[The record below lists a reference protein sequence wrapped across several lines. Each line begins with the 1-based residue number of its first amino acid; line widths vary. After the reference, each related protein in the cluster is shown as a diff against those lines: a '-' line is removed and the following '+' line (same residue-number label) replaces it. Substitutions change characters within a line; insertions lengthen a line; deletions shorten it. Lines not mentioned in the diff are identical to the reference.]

1 MAGLFNGLQLR
12 QAQKLG
18 LSLTPQ
24 LQQAIKLLQLSTL
37 ELRQEIREAVEQN
50 PMLEIEEEGNENRF
64 ESLET
69 IAEQE
74 SQGDRNDEFDPFDN
88 DSSIKTADTAFP
100 DADSQISICADG
112 NVTHNESAGNNEPV
126 SHSADT
132 RHSVAIADADSVFEG
147 ETGYDLHDHLLWQ
160 LDLSPLTGPDRIIA
174 ENIIDGIDDS
184 GYLQETVESIT
195 QTVQEDYPETTLED
209 TLSVLKLIQ
218 HYDPVAVGSRSVQ
231 ECLRIQL
238 EAMNT
243 TATRELALNIVNN
256 YLKELSVRDFRTLC
270 SKLSIREESL
280 KKSIDLIQSLNPR
293 PGRCAVKEKS
303 DFIIPDVV
311 VVKDENGHYH
321 AELNSDAIP
330 KLHINEQY
338 RMLANQAQNADDK
351 KFFKSNLQ
359 EANWFMQSL
368 NKRNETLM
376 KVANVIVERQQD
388 FMEYGEGSMHPMVL
402 NDIASEIEM
411 HESTVS
417 RITTEKYIVTPKG
430 TFELKYFFSSKVG
443 TDDGGTASSTA
454 IRARIK
460 ELIAKEDA
468 KKPLSDSKLVTLL
481 SDEGIIVARRTIAKY
496 RESLGIAPSSQRKRL
511 I

>member
-50 PMLEIEEEGNENRF
+50 PMLEIKDEGNENRF
-64 ESLET
+64 ESLESM
-69 IAEQE
+69 AEQE
-74 SQGDRNDEFDPFDN
+74 SQGDRNDDFDPFDN

-100 DADSQISICADG
+100 DADSQGEIAADG
-112 NVTHNESAGNNEPV
+112 NVTHNEVSNEFS

-132 RHSVAIADADSVFEG
+132 RRSQAIADADSVFEG
-147 ETGYDLHDHLLWQ
+147 ETSYDLHDHLLWQ
-160 LDLSPLTGPDRIIA
+160 LDLSPLSGSDRSIA

-184 GYLQETVESIT
+184 GYLQESIESIT
-195 QTVQEDYPETTLED
+195 QTVQEDYPDITEDD

-218 HYDPVAVGSRSVQ
+218 HYDPPAVGSRNVQ

-238 EAMNT
+238 EAMN
-243 TATRELALNIVNN
+243 ASDIRDLSLKIVNN
-256 YLKELSVRDFRTLC
+256 YLKELSIRDFRTLC
-270 SKLSIREESL
+270 SKLQVKEDSL
-280 KKSIDLIQSLNPR
+280 KQAYDLIQSLNPR

-303 DFIIPDVV
+303 DFIIPDVF
-311 VVKDENGHYH
+311 VVKDDKGHYH

-330 KLHINEQY
+330 TLRINEEYQK
-338 RMLANQAQNADDK
+338 LANKAQNEADK

-368 NKRNETLM
+368 YKRNETLM
-376 KVANVIVERQQD
+376 KVASVIVERQQD

-402 NDIASEIEM
+402 NDIATEIEM
-411 HESTVS
+411 HESTIS

-430 TFELKYFFSSKVG
+430 TFELKYFFSSKVS

-468 KKPLSDSKLVTLL
+468 KKPLSDSKLVDLL
-481 SDEGIIVARRTIAKY
+481 ANEGIVVARRTIAKY

>member
-24 LQQAIKLLQLSTL
+24 LQQAIRLLQLSTL

-50 PMLEIEEEGNENRF
+50 PMLEIVDEGNENRF

-74 SQGDRNDEFDPFDN
+74 SLGDRNDEFDPFDN

-100 DADSQISICADG
+100 DADSQLTISSDG
-112 NVTHNESAGNNEPV
+112 NVTKSESSANLEPF

-132 RHSVAIADADSVFEG
+132 RRSQAIADADNVFEG
-147 ETGYDLHDHLLWQ
+147 ETSYDLHDHLMWQ
-160 LDLSPLTGPDRIIA
+160 LDLSPLTGADRIIA

-184 GYLQETVESIT
+184 GYLQETIENIT
-195 QTVQEDYPETTLED
+195 QTVQKDYPEVTLED
-209 TLSVLKLIQ
+209 SLSVLKLIQ
-218 HYDPVAVGSRSVQ
+218 HYDPLAVGSRSVQ
-231 ECLRIQL
+231 ECLRLQL
-238 EAMNT
+238 EVMKDSVVKD
-243 TATRELALNIVNN
+243 LALNIVNN
-256 YLKELSVRDFRTLC
+256 LLKELSIRDFRTLC
-270 SKLSIREESL
+270 SKLSIKEDSL
-280 KKSIDLIQSLNPR
+280 KKSIDLITSLNPR
-293 PGRCAVKEKS
+293 PGRCAIKEKS

-330 KLHINEQY
+330 TLRINEQY
-338 RMLANQAQNADDK
+338 RMLANKAQSETDK

-368 NKRNETLM
+368 YKRNETLM

-468 KKPLSDSKLVTLL
+468 KKPLSDSKLVVML
-481 SDEGIIVARRTIAKY
+481 SNEGIVVARRTIAKY

-511 I
+511 V

>member
-50 PMLEIEEEGNENRF
+50 PMLEIEDEGNENRF

-69 IAEQE
+69 LAEQE
-74 SQGDRNDEFDPFDN
+74 SRGDSNDDFDPFDN

-100 DADSQISICADG
+100 DADQQISISAEG
-112 NVTHNESAGNNEPV
+112 TVTHNEAPSGNEAQ

-132 RHSVAIADADSVFEG
+132 RRSQAIGDPDNMFEG
-147 ETGYDLHDHLLWQ
+147 ETSYDLHDHLYWQ
-160 LDLSPLTGPDRIIA
+160 LDLSPLTGADRVIA

-184 GYLQETVESIT
+184 GYLQETIESIT
-195 QTVQEDYPETTLED
+195 ETVQEDFPEVTPED

-218 HYDPVAVGSRSVQ
+218 HYDPVAVGSRNVQ

-238 EAMNT
+238 EAMNESSE
-243 TATRELALNIVNN
+243 RDLALNIVNN
-256 YLKELSVRDFRTLC
+256 YLKELSIRDFRTLC
-270 SKLSIREESL
+270 SKLSIKEDAL
-280 KKSIDLIQSLNPR
+280 KKSIDLITSLNPR
-293 PGRCAVKEKS
+293 PGHGAVKEKS

-311 VVKDENGHYH
+311 VVKDDNGHYR

-330 KLHINEQY
+330 SLRINEQY
-338 RMLANQAQNADDK
+338 RMLAQQAQNENDK

-359 EANWFMQSL
+359 EANWFMKSL
-368 NKRNETLM
+368 SQRNETLM
-376 KVANVIVERQQD
+376 KVASVIVEKQQD

-402 NDIASEIEM
+402 NDIATEIEM

-468 KKPLSDSKLVTLL
+468 KKPLSDSKLVTMLA
-481 SDEGIIVARRTIAKY
+481 DEGIIVARRTIAKY

-511 I
+511 V